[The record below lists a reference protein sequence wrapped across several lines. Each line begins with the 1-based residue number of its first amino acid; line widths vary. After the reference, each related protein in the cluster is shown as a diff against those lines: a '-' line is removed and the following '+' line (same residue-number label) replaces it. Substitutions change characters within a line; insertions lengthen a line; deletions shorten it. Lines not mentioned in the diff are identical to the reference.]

1 LEADHADRKAVL
13 EVKGRLDVRLINAG
27 ISRNST
33 AGVTNQGVMQ
43 T

>member
-1 LEADHADRKAVL
+1 LEADHGDRKAVL
-13 EVKGRLDVRLINAG
+13 EVKGRLDVRLNNVG

-33 AGVTNQGVMQ
+33 AGVTTQGVMQ